1 VEMIMTRIRRGL
13 LLAAYYAFA
22 QFLPTHP
29 VPGWRFAYWL
39 RRQLV
44 RSILPACGHGVIVKS
59 RCYFG
64 TGTSLRIGNNSQ
76 LGARSRIDH
85 EVTIGDD
92 VVIGPEMIIL
102 TISHA
107 FEDPRIPVRLQG
119 AVPRRPVVIGNDVWI
134 ASRVIITP
142 GVTIGDGAVIAA
154 GSVVTK
160 DVKPFSVV
168 AGVPAKLVRRRGDRL
183 GTCAGEMAN

>member
-1 VEMIMTRIRRGL
+1 MKRIRTGL
-13 LLAAYYAFA
+13 LLTTYYSFA
-22 QFLPTHP
+22 QFLPTQP
-29 VPGWRFAYWL
+29 VPGWRFGYWL
-39 RRQLV
+39 RRRLV
-44 RSILPACGHGVIVKS
+44 RGILPACGEGVIVKS

-64 TGTSLRIGNNSQ
+64 TGAGLRIGDNSQ

-85 EVTIGDD
+85 EVTIGND

-119 AVPRRPVVIGNDVWI
+119 ELPRRPVVIGNDVWI

-142 GVTIGDGAVIAA
+142 GVTIGDGAVIGA

-160 DVKPFSVV
+160 DVEPFSVV
-168 AGVPAKLVRRRGDRL
+168 GGVPARFVRRRGDRL
-183 GTCAGEMAN
+183 RTQVEELAN